1 MKLLGKMKKLPILL
15 FAALSLSAFGQ
26 TKKIPLKNASFEKKA
41 VRSNMPAGW
50 HSCQTGTTPDILPG
64 QWEVVTKP
72 SQGTSFLGLI
82 TRDDGTFESI
92 GQRLSEPLKVKG
104 CYTFSADLAYSKTY
118 SGYNQ
123 PIKLRIWGAT
133 NQCENTQMIVETG
146 FIKNT
151 TWRTYHFRF
160 VPKRTINYII
170 LEAHFKDGSF
180 SHKGNVLIDAFSPI
194 KTCSQ
199 ALYEQELNLRTDDRP
214 GQG

>member
-1 MKLLGKMKKLPILL
+1 MKKLHVV
-15 FAALSLSAFGQ
+15 FFTALSLAAFGQ

-41 VRSNMPAGW
+41 IKTNMPAGW
-50 HSCQTGTTPDILPG
+50 HGCQAGTTPDILPG
-64 QWEVVTKP
+64 QWNVVTKP
-72 SQGTSFLGLI
+72 SEGATFLGLI

-92 GQRLSEPLKVKG
+92 EQRLPESLKVKG

-133 NQCENTQMIVETG
+133 TQCENSQLIEETG

-151 TWRTYHFRF
+151 VWRTYHFRF
-160 VPKRTINYII
+160 VPKKAINYLI
-170 LEAHFKDGSF
+170 LEAHFKDGRF
-180 SHKGNVLIDAFSPI
+180 SHKGNVLIDAISPI

-199 ALYEQELNLRTDDRP
+199 AQNEQDVEPKP
-214 GQG
+214 GLQPTRG